1 MYDEID
7 KLKKTKNE
15 LQDVYYGKLI
25 EFTKLQYLKQDVKWM
40 TETQEKLKL
49 REAEKQRIKE
59 ERQARIDAINKE
71 KEERKQKE
79 AERKQREEARK
90 QAEEE
95 KRIENEKNM
104 RQNEIDQLAKLNEAI
119 LDEAVGNNP
128 LFAQIETC
136 EQLKKYV
143 SKQMKNQ
150 KTDDDAQPAQT
161 EEQKAQTK
169 GELDKAL
176 QKGAIM
182 QAPSK
187 DQKNQEHAFAALA
200 SKKQKKSKKA
210 GNADTADGQ
219 IDFGIVKKF
228 NSLKIKIPMKEED
241 YEPAL
246 TELEQLRQ
254 ALIYWGKII

>member
-79 AERKQREEARK
+79 AERKEREEARK

-104 RQNEIDQLAKLNEAI
+104 RQNEIDQLAKL
-119 LDEAVGNNP
+119 D
-128 LFAQIETC
+128 
-136 EQLKKYV
+136 
-143 SKQMKNQ
+143 
-150 KTDDDAQPAQT
+150 
-161 EEQKAQTK
+161 
-169 GELDKAL
+169 
-176 QKGAIM
+176 
-182 QAPSK
+182 
-187 DQKNQEHAFAALA
+187 
-200 SKKQKKSKKA
+200 
-210 GNADTADGQ
+210 
-219 IDFGIVKKF
+219 
-228 NSLKIKIPMKEED
+228 
-241 YEPAL
+241 
-246 TELEQLRQ
+246 
-254 ALIYWGKII
+254 